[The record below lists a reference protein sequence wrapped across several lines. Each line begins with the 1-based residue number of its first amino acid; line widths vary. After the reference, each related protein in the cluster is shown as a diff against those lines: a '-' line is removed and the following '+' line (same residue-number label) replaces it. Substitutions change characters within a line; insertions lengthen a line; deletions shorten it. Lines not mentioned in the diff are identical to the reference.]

1 MEVALVLSKEHHTLP
16 LAEVE
21 AVLDAEGMN
30 YLVKKDKEGLLL
42 LDLPD
47 DHSESLIK
55 ITKRLSFTHELF
67 KVLIRTD
74 EHRLIAEAKKYPW
87 NERIK
92 SDFAVRVKKMDKK
105 SSFDSSNL
113 EWEMGRLIKANLDK
127 KAQVNLKNP
136 SLLIRIVLQDGE
148 ALIGHRIGEISKK
161 HFFNLKPHKR
171 PFFIRD
177 Q

>member
-67 KVLIRTD
+67 KVLI
-74 EHRLIAEAKKYPW
+74 
-87 NERIK
+87 
-92 SDFAVRVKKMDKK
+92 
-105 SSFDSSNL
+105 
-113 EWEMGRLIKANLDK
+113 
-127 KAQVNLKNP
+127 
-136 SLLIRIVLQDGE
+136 
-148 ALIGHRIGEISKK
+148 
-161 HFFNLKPHKR
+161 
-171 PFFIRD
+171 
-177 Q
+177 